1 MIGRQ
6 EQHLT
11 NSYTYPNINPDI
23 CIGGWSRSVI
33 IMVELTV
40 LVGAIAELGE
50 AKWCDWSHCSTSPGS
65 RLDVPGQWRMKL
77 WGVTGAIAVLHL
89 EADWM

>member
-23 CIGGWSRSVI
+23 YVGGWSLSVL

-50 AKWCDWSHCSTSPGS
+50 AK
-65 RLDVPGQWRMKL
+65 
-77 WGVTGAIAVLHL
+77 
-89 EADWM
+89 